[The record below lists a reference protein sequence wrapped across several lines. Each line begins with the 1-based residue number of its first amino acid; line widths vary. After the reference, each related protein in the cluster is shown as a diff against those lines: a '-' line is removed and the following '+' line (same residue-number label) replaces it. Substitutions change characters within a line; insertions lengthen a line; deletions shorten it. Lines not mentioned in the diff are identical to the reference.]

1 MTESLNKPQITIN
14 ENLHHAEEKIAAKIE
29 FLKNDRN
36 FLNKIHDR
44 QFGCITKTWKDMAKI
59 ALTKVCCCGLGALG
73 ITSEMLTRFGFG
85 YGEKNGITVV
95 DMDVYDESNFVRQ
108 YGARTE
114 SIGVSKATYTRVL
127 LQQLGLARVRAI
139 HAEVSPDNVDDLIK
153 DANLVI
159 HTIDGIKGAIA
170 LAEACRRK
178 GILAIEG
185 WGLMFNNA
193 IVHHPDGPTW
203 TEAYGVT
210 DFLKD
215 KDVADLTRDEELQ
228 ITGRVLSKLSRIPG
242 LAKRYDEKS
251 IELMKKTQM
260 TGRTS
265 VFIWGTAHQLLS
277 EAVKNV
283 LGFGV
288 RSKAPIMH
296 LYDPFTLQGFRYD
309 LMREQIIP

>member
-73 ITSEMLTRFGFG
+73 ITSE
-85 YGEKNGITVV
+85 
-95 DMDVYDESNFVRQ
+95 NFVRQ